1 MVNAYNTN
9 LLLFLTEEHP
19 MDTVADAEDYVA
31 QLSQIETQVGQ
42 LVEGLEIRRDLGNV
56 PPRSILRLTLDR
68 LRDDIAGPA
77 DRLAPITTLEERL
90 DGIGGLDDATRQ
102 QLVAAAMAEVQ
113 ASFVLGWE
121 ALIAHLESIE
131 SLAGEDPGVW
141 RLPDGDAYY
150 DYLLRDQTSTELTAE
165 EIHEIGLAEVSRV
178 EEELRN
184 VFTRL
189 GYSEGASIGELRQQA
204 ALDGGFF
211 DGSTPSGRDEVVAAY
226 EALIDEES
234 VAVAPYFT
242 AQPQAEV
249 VVVPEQV
256 GRGGFYV
263 PSSVDG
269 SRPGAF
275 HAGVAG
281 SSIPKYVMPTVAYHE
296 AVPGHHFQIAFAQEQ
311 DVPAFRRFSFYNG
324 FVEGWA
330 LYAELLAAEAGLYA
344 DDPYGDVG
352 RLELELLR
360 AVRLV
365 TDTGIHRLGWSTEEA
380 RAYMSKVI
388 PGWEHEVVRHT
399 VLPGQATGYMVGQQQ
414 ILELRDQAKAAL
426 GDDFDLAEFHE
437 IVIGGGNVPLDV
449 LDDLVWGWIEAH

>member
-56 PPRSILRLTLDR
+56 PPRNILDMTLGR
-68 LRDDIAGPA
+68 LRDDITGPA
-77 DRLAPITTLEERL
+77 DRLELYSTFEDRL
-90 DGIGGLDDATRQ
+90 DGVAGLNDETQQALLTDA
-102 QLVAAAMAEVQ
+102 LAAVEG
-113 ASFVLGWE
+113 SFVSGWNV
-121 ALIAHLESIE
+121 LIEHLESIE
-131 SLAGEDPGVW
+131 SLAGDDAGVW
-141 RLPDGDAYY
+141 RLPDGEAYY
-150 DYLLRDQTSTELTAE
+150 SYLLRDQTSTDMNAE
-165 EIHEIGLAEVSRV
+165 EIHALGLAEVGRV
-178 EEELRN
+178 EGELRE
-184 VFTRL
+184 VFDML
-189 GYSEGASIGELRQQA
+189 GYPESASIGELRQRA
-204 ALDGGFF
+204 AADGGFF
-211 DGSTPSGRDEVVAAY
+211 DGSTAAGRDEVVAAY
-226 EALIDEES
+226 ETLIAGAS
-234 VAVAPYFT
+234 LATAVYFT
-242 AQPQAEV
+242 REPDAGV
-249 VVVPEQV
+249 IVVPEQF
-256 GRGGFYV
+256 GRGAYYV

-281 SSIPKYVMPTVAYHE
+281 SAIPKYIMPTVAYHE
-296 AVPGHHFQIAFAQEQ
+296 VVPGHHFQVALAQEQ
-311 DVPAFRRFSFYNG
+311 DLPAFRRFSFYNG

-414 ILELRDQAKAAL
+414 ILELRDEAKAAL